1 MLCQH
6 CEISIT
12 ATSKAPKTATLGQ
25 GAYQN
30 VNSLQYSPSSISR
43 SAKEGCFICRQI
55 WDSIL
60 ESINNF
66 SDYVDDS
73 ELDGGFTLESETIA
87 EWWNSGN
94 STISFT
100 MYSSEGY
107 ISLSLTVNQRRGI
120 DFVLIPIPTNRAGAG
135 ADTDSSIKPDPVSG
149 AAFLAAGT
157 LELYSHW
164 FRTCSESHTKCRKLE
179 RELQPFAPERLI
191 EISTEDGNSFSWR
204 LVCPADI
211 GNVPYF
217 ALSHCWGTSRR
228 ICLTTKNRRAFAEFT
243 PFSDLPKTYQHAF
256 LVTFSLGF
264 RFIWIDSLCI
274 VQDDDEDWKAQASM
288 MRSVYKGACCDIAA
302 TWAAN
307 GDGGCFIPIRAPT
320 LITLDL
326 GLGQPIAYEVSLKTQ
341 YYDDLVEAPLNTR
354 GWVVQERYLA
364 RKQLSFTRSGVYW
377 ECHELV
383 ASERFPTSVPDRL
396 RDFSPYGRDQPPTG
410 KPTLDLNDPSTLR
423 RAWAVLVDFYS
434 DCEFTRLSDKTVAL
448 AGLADEVRRITGD
461 VYLAGLWKK
470 DLAKQLCWATDCDV
484 RRRAKRV
491 LTPTYLAPTWSWVSV
506 DGPVL
511 SDPRYLNLGIED
523 VSCIEVLDVSDQSEH
538 FSQLHSFTSSKLVL
552 RGIALFARAMR
563 VGRSV
568 GQLDVDNW
576 EFHFTNLAEI
586 GQSCIAATTEVSIM
600 WDENLPYPEA
610 SPERWSSFLKERQS
624 KFLCM
629 LVSISSDEVT
639 AYNDDEATAYG
650 LILRML
656 PDATDGVAY
665 VRMGTFTSWHQ
676 EFFDLLC
683 ARLKIP
689 PGESIDKDIDLGD
702 VSLADIVHSVAVV

>member
-6 CEISIT
+6 CEISIRV
-12 ATSKAPKTATLGQ
+12 ASKALKPAVLGER
-25 GAYQN
+25 AHQN
-30 VNSLQYSPSSISR
+30 ANSLQYSLSSLSR
-43 SAKEGCFICRQI
+43 SAKEGCFICRRI

-60 ESINNF
+60 HDKDNF

-73 ELDGGFTLESETIA
+73 ELDGGFSLESKTVE
-87 EWWNSGN
+87 EWWNGRN
-94 STISFT
+94 STIDFR

-107 ISLSLTVNQRRGI
+107 IGLSLGAGPLRGI
-120 DFVLIPIPTNRAGAG
+120 DFVLIPIPTNRA
-135 ADTDSSIKPDPVSG
+135 DTDSSIDPDPVSG
-149 AAFLAAGT
+149 AAFSAAGT
-157 LELYSHW
+157 LELCSHW

-191 EISTEDGNSFSWR
+191 EISTEDDGNSFSWR
-204 LVCPADI
+204 VVCPADI

-217 ALSHCWGTSRR
+217 TLSHCWGTSRR
-228 ICLTTKNRRAFAEFT
+228 TCLTSKNRRVFAEFT
-243 PFSDLPKTYQHAF
+243 SFSDLPKTYQHAF
-256 LVTFSLGF
+256 LVTFSLGL

-274 VQDDDEDWKAQASM
+274 VQDDDEDWKAQASV
-288 MRSVYKGACCDIAA
+288 MRSVYKGACCNIAA

-326 GLGQPIAYEVSLKTQ
+326 GLGQPIAYEVLLATF
-341 YYDDLVEAPLNTR
+341 YYDDLVKAPLNTR

-364 RKQLSFTRSGVYW
+364 RKQLSFARNGAYW

-383 ASERFPTSVPDRL
+383 ASERFPTGVPDQL
-396 RDFSPYGRDQPPTG
+396 MDFSPYNQARPPPG
-410 KPTLDLNDPSTLR
+410 KPTLNLNDPSTLHD
-423 RAWAVLVDFYS
+423 AWAALVDFYS
-434 DCEFTRLSDKTVAL
+434 NCQFTRLSDKMVAL
-448 AGLADEVRRITGD
+448 AGLADEVRRATGD

-470 DLAKQLCWATDCDV
+470 DLAKQLCWATDFDV
-484 RRRAKRV
+484 RRRAKRL

-506 DGPVL
+506 DGPVM
-511 SDPRYLNLGIED
+511 SDLRYLIPDLEG
-523 VSCIEVLDVSDQSEH
+523 VSCIEVLDVSVQSEH

-563 VGRSV
+563 AGRSV
-568 GQLDVDNW
+568 RQEDDDDW
-576 EFHFTNLAEI
+576 EFHFTNPGEI
-586 GQSCIAATTEVSIM
+586 GQPCKAASTRVSIM

-610 SPERWSSFLKERQS
+610 SPERWASFLKERQS

-629 LVSISSDEVT
+629 LVSIGGDET
-639 AYNDDEATAYG
+639 DTNG
-650 LILRML
+650 LILRRL
-656 PDATDGVAY
+656 PDATDGVPY
-665 VRMGTFTSWHQ
+665 IRMGIFTSHNQ
-676 EFFDLLC
+676 DFFDLLC

-702 VSLADIVHSVAVV
+702 VGLADIVHSVTVI